1 MQRVLAIITTLVI
14 GSALA
19 GCTTTDS
26 HADYDRYG
34 YYDDPYAH
42 NNYPPGYYQ
51 NRPYPPRQ
59 PYPGGYPRDD
69 YRNDNYRHD
78 DYRQDDRYR
87 QEARRPAAPPI
98 DREAVQAGDQLVAA
112 LDRYLQSINRYND
125 PQVNSMKSIISQFR
139 GAAEQWRSG
148 ARAGGAR
155 QTLQDSSQDLLNRF
169 NAANQLYA
177 QMVAI
182 NPRWKSDNFGRV
194 ATATERVVY
203 SVR

>member
-1 MQRVLAIITTLVI
+1 MQRLLAIVTTLAI
-14 GSALA
+14 GFALP

-34 YYDDPYAH
+34 YYDDPYAQ
-42 NNYPPGYYQ
+42 NYPPGDYR

-59 PYPGGYPRDD
+59 PYPARYPRDD
-69 YRNDNYRHD
+69 YRNNYDRRD

-87 QEARRPAAPPI
+87 QDARRPAAPPI

-125 PQVNSMKSIISQFR
+125 PQVNQMKTIISQFR
-139 GAAEQWRSG
+139 HAAEQWRSG
-148 ARAGGAR
+148 ARAAGAR
-155 QTLQDSSQDLLNRF
+155 QTLQASSHDLLNRF

-177 QMVAI
+177 QMVAA
-182 NPRWKSDNFGRV
+182 NPRWKSDNFARV